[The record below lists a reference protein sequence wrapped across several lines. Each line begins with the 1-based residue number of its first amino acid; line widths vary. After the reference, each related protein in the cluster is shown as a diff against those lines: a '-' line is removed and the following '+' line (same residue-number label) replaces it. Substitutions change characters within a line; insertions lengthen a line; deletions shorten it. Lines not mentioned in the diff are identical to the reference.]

1 MSSGVCPQP
10 LQFVPAFIKEP
21 KLTLSLEVRE
31 SPGIGVL
38 YCKGRIVYRE
48 EASALSGKVL
58 EILSRAR
65 RVVLDLSGVEII
77 DGAGLGELV
86 TVLNLANAKGGVVKL
101 AAPNRLVYSLLKLT
115 KLTSLF
121 EIHPTVGRNSLG
133 RPRRFEPGIALKS

>member
-1 MSSGVCPQP
+1 
-10 LQFVPAFIKEP
+10 
-21 KLTLSLEVRE
+21 LEVRE

-48 EASALSGKVL
+48 EASGLSGKVL

-65 RVVLDLSGVEII
+65 QVVLDLSGVEII

-121 EIHPTVGRNSLG
+121 EIHPTVGDAILSGEHAVLSQ
-133 RPRRFEPGIALKS
+133 A